1 MLIMCNK
8 SSNTTYASLK
18 QKVLFVIL
26 QTILVLVFIIILYQ
40 ALPAFKSN
48 TQTASGSVENIE
60 YVSYI
65 PGKGLG
71 TRYRLALYV
80 NGDCFQIHNVF
91 EFSNDATYSE
101 ILDRI
106 KIGDEVEIRYI
117 ERFFFGRQD
126 KFVVELQ
133 DNEGV
138 YRTVETHNKS
148 QAFTL
153 FSLAIMFI
161 ICELPL
167 IGVFYLV
174 EFIQLV
180 NNTKYLLKRNKMKR
194 K

>member
-1 MLIMCNK
+1 MCNK

-26 QTILVLVFIIILYQ
+26 QTILVLVFIIISYQ
-40 ALPAFKSN
+40 GLPAIKSN

-65 PGKGLG
+65 SGKGLG
-71 TRYRLALYV
+71 TRHRLALYV

-126 KFVVELQ
+126 KFIVELQ

-138 YRTVETHNKS
+138 YRTVETYNKS

-161 ICELPL
+161 ICELLL